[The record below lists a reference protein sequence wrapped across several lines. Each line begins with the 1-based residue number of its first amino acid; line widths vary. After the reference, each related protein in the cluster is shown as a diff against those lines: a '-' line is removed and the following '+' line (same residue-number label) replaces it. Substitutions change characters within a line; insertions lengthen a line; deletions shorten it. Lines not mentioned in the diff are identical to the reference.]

1 MPEIP
6 RPRLASIAFNEA
18 SAGPWSFSDILSSD
32 QLAPIVAVVTVTLMA
47 AIDVYSY
54 RSFLQDNLLLD
65 CECTRKFIHLYLYGH
80 S

>member
-18 SAGPWSFSDILSSD
+18 SASPWSFGDILSSD
-32 QLAPIVAVVTVTLMA
+32 QLAPIVAVVTATLVA

-54 RSFLQDNLLLD
+54 
-65 CECTRKFIHLYLYGH
+65 
-80 S
+80 